1 LILNVGSADS
11 IQKNQAV
18 LTEAGLVGKILDT
31 EPKQALTQILMDR
44 NTLVSARLQKSREI
58 GVVGW
63 SGNLWLDL
71 YYIPKDVEVEPGEV
85 VITSGLSRI
94 YPQGIKIGVVAE
106 INEKEYE
113 LFKEIKVKP
122 AVNFNQLE
130 DVFVVLVNDTLLG
143 GE

>member
-1 LILNVGSADS
+1 
-11 IQKNQAV
+11 
-18 LTEAGLVGKILDT
+18 
-31 EPKQALTQILMDR
+31 MDR
-44 NTLVSARLQKSREI
+44 NALVSARLQKSREI

-94 YPQGIKIGVVAE
+94 YPKGIKIGVVAE
-106 INEKEYE
+106 VKEKEYE

-143 GE
+143 SE